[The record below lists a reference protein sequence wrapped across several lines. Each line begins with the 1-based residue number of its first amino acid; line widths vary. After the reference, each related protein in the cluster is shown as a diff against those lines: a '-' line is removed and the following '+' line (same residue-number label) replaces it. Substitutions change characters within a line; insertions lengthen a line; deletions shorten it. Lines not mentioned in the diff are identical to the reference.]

1 MKTGRLQ
8 ETIYNRSILKELHGS
23 QNDRYQRAGAG
34 AGSTLLRLGCIEKQI
49 VTVSSIGYVRK
60 NLGKLGIIA
69 AANGI
74 AVQGGEP
81 LGVFLQLWLPEN
93 YTERKL
99 KLLVRQAQETA
110 DSLGM
115 DIFDVQ
121 VQIQP
126 DVNRPLLTVIG
137 IGRQTTEFT
146 GLKPGQDVI
155 AIGNLAIEGTAVL
168 AVEQEEV
175 LKERFQESF
184 LQRAK
189 DTLEHIC
196 MVKEAAAAIKSGV
209 SILKEA
215 GEGGIFGALWEFAED
230 SGVGL
235 EIDLRKLPVRQETIE
250 VCEALHRNPY
260 ELVSR
265 GCLLAGCDNG
275 NDTIKQLAESGIRAV
290 YIGKVTEGNDRIIW
304 NEDEKRYLE
313 PGKDD
318 EIYHVK

>member
-23 QNDRYQRAGAG
+23 QNDKYQRAGAG

-49 VTVSSIGYVRK
+49 VTMSSIGYARK
-60 NLGKLGIIA
+60 NLGKLGVVA
-69 AANGI
+69 AANAI
-74 AVQGGEP
+74 SVQGGEP

-99 KLLVRQAQETA
+99 KLLVRQAKETA

-126 DVNRPLLTVIG
+126 DANRPLLTAIG
-137 IGRQTTEFT
+137 IGRQTTQFT

-155 AIGNLAIEGTAVL
+155 VIGNLAIEGTAVL

-189 DTLEHIC
+189 DTIEDIC

-209 SILKEA
+209 SMLKEA
-215 GEGGIFGALWEFAED
+215 REGGIFGALWELAES

-275 NDTIKQLAESGIRAV
+275 NDTIKQLAEAGIHAV

-318 EIYHVK
+318 EIYHV

>member
-34 AGSTLLRLGCIEKQI
+34 AGSTLLRLGFVEKQI
-49 VTVSSIGYVRK
+49 VTMSSIGYARK
-60 NLGKLGIIA
+60 NLGKLGVIA
-69 AANGI
+69 AANAI
-74 AVQGGEP
+74 AEQGGEP
-81 LGVFLQLWLPEN
+81 AGVFLQLWLPEN

-99 KLLVRQAQETA
+99 KLLIRQAKETA
-110 DSLGM
+110 DTLGM
-115 DIFDVQ
+115 DIFNVQ

-126 DVNRPLLTVIG
+126 EAKRPLLTVTG
-137 IGRQTTEFT
+137 IGRQVTEFA

-155 AIGNLAIEGTAVL
+155 AIGNLAIEGTAIL

-175 LKERFQESF
+175 LKERFQDSF

-189 DTLEHIC
+189 DTLEEIC
-196 MVKEAAAAIKSGV
+196 MVKEAAAAVKSGV
-209 SILKEA
+209 TILKEA
-215 GEGGIFGALWEFAED
+215 GEGGIFGALWELAED

-275 NDTIKQLAESGIRAV
+275 NDTIKQLAEAGINAV
-290 YIGKVTEGNDRIIW
+290 FIGKATGGNDRIIW

-318 EIYHVK
+318 EIYHV

>member
-8 ETIYNRSILKELHGS
+8 ENIYNRSILKELHES
-23 QNDRYQRAGAG
+23 QNDRYQRAGVG
-34 AGSTLLRLGCIEKQI
+34 AGSTLLRLGCVEKQI
-49 VTVSSIGYVRK
+49 VTISSIGYARK
-60 NLGKLGIIA
+60 NLGKLGVTA
-69 AANGI
+69 AANAI

-81 LGVFLQLWLPEN
+81 LGVFLQLWLPDN

-99 KLLVRQAQETA
+99 KLLVRQAKETA
-110 DSLGM
+110 DSLNM

-126 DVNRPLLTVIG
+126 DVKRPLLTVTG
-137 IGRQTTEFT
+137 IGRRITEFS
-146 GLKPGQDVI
+146 GLQPGQDMI
-155 AIGNLAIEGTAVL
+155 AIGNLAMEGTAIL

-189 DTLEHIC
+189 DALHEIC
-196 MVKEAAAAIKSGV
+196 IVKEAAAAVKSGV
-209 SILKEA
+209 SMLKEA

-250 VCEALHRNPY
+250 VCEALHKNPY

-275 NDTIKQLAESGIRAV
+275 NDTIKQLAEEGITAV
-290 YIGKVTEGNDRIIW
+290 YIGKVTAGNDRIIW

-318 EIYHVK
+318 EIYHV

>member
-34 AGSTLLRLGCIEKQI
+34 AGSTVLRLGFVEKQI
-49 VTVSSIGYVRK
+49 VTMSSIGYARR
-60 NLGKLGIIA
+60 NIGKLGIIA
-69 AANGI
+69 AANAI
-74 AVQGGEP
+74 VVKGGEP
-81 LGVFLQLWLPEN
+81 VGAFLQLWLPEN

-99 KLLVRQAQETA
+99 KLLVRQAKETA
-110 DSLGM
+110 DSLRM

-126 DVNRPLLTVIG
+126 DAKRPFLTVIG
-137 IGRQTTEFT
+137 IGRQITDFD

-155 AIGNLAIEGTAVL
+155 AIGNLAIEGTAIL

-175 LKERFQESF
+175 LRERFQENF

-189 DTLEHIC
+189 DTLEEIC
-196 MVKEAAAAIKSGV
+196 IVKAAAAAVKSGV
-209 SILKEA
+209 SMLKEA

-230 SGVGL
+230 GGVGL
-235 EIDLRKLPVRQETIE
+235 EIDMRKLPVRQETIE

-275 NDTIKQLAESGIRAV
+275 NDTIKQLADAGIHAV
-290 YIGKVTEGNDRIIW
+290 YIGKATEGNDRIIW

-313 PGKDD
+313 PGKED
-318 EIYHVK
+318 EIYHV

>member
-1 MKTGRLQ
+1 M
-8 ETIYNRSILKELHGS
+8 
-23 QNDRYQRAGAG
+23 
-34 AGSTLLRLGCIEKQI
+34 
-49 VTVSSIGYVRK
+49 
-60 NLGKLGIIA
+60 
-69 AANGI
+69 
-74 AVQGGEP
+74 
-81 LGVFLQLWLPEN
+81 QLWLPEN

-99 KLLVRQAQETA
+99 KLLVRQAKETA

-126 DVNRPLLTVIG
+126 DANRPLLTAIG
-137 IGRQTTEFT
+137 IGRQTTQFT

-155 AIGNLAIEGTAVL
+155 VIGNLAIEGTAVL

-189 DTLEHIC
+189 DTIEDIC

-209 SILKEA
+209 SMLKEA
-215 GEGGIFGALWEFAED
+215 REGGIFGALWELAES

-275 NDTIKQLAESGIRAV
+275 NDTIKQLAEAGIHAV
-290 YIGKVTEGNDRIIW
+290 YIGKITEGNDRIIW

-318 EIYHVK
+318 EIYHV